1 MQKSVELLAPAGD
14 ATCLDAALRAGA
26 DAVYFGLDFGFNARA
41 RATNFRL
48 EDLPEV
54 MRKIHDRGR
63 RGYVTTNTLVF
74 DHELS
79 DLQRLVFAVAESGVD
94 AVIVQDFGVAR
105 LVKRW
110 VPSIRLHAS
119 TQMTCTDAASL
130 RWAAELGAVRVTLA
144 RELSLKEARELA
156 SEAAM
161 ELEIFAHG
169 ALCVSYSGQCLTSEA
184 IGGRSANRGACA
196 QACRLPFDLIL
207 DGVHKEL
214 GDKSYLLSPKD
225 LDASRAIPEII
236 ESGVRAIK
244 IEGRLKGPEY
254 VAAATRLYR
263 IALNAVAV
271 AGSKSTPSDHEFPT
285 QFYSRGASTGF
296 LRGTDHQAL
305 IDGTTCDHIGIEAG
319 TVISLEASGSRKW
332 LRLATRCR
340 LSLGDGI
347 LLQGR
352 GSTLQELGGRIWGL
366 RVSGSE
372 VKSAE
377 PTPDLWVWLGPDRA
391 IAPEFSG
398 QRVFRTSSPALE
410 AEFNRVSA
418 ATETKVLVHA
428 SLQGKL
434 GERPTLTF
442 ATDDDRRVEVELD
455 QSLSVASTAPL
466 NHTAVWEKLERLGG
480 TPFQLRELC
489 LNIPAGS
496 ILPLSC
502 INRGRREAVAQ
513 LLASSQ
519 RRHNIV
525 TSGLI
530 DFEFDWPEQ
539 GRAPAGL
546 FVTCRNL
553 EQAESALVAGA
564 DGVYL
569 DFLALTGVGPAIRQL
584 REQHATSI
592 GIATPRIRK
601 PGEDKIDKY
610 LLGLKPDSILLRSL
624 GAFADAA
631 LSETSEPRA
640 AQFGHPIRIVDFSL
654 NITNTVA
661 AIEVLLHDI
670 DAFTPSFDLDTAQLE
685 ALLNSEL
692 ARYAE
697 VVIHHAM
704 PLFHMEHCVFA
715 TLLSSG
721 HDFRDCGR
729 PCDRH
734 TIALRD
740 RKGVLLPVEA
750 DVGCRNTVF
759 HGLAQSA
766 ADRFSVLQNAGV
778 KRFRIELVR
787 ENAVQ
792 TRILV
797 MGYRDLLEN
806 RCSAKGL
813 RTRLSENGMAVVRGS
828 LRVIG

>member
-1 MQKSVELLAPAGD
+1 L
-14 ATCLDAALRAGA
+14 
-26 DAVYFGLDFGFNARA
+26 
-41 RATNFRL
+41 
-48 EDLPEV
+48 
-54 MRKIHDRGR
+54 
-63 RGYVTTNTLVF
+63 
-74 DHELS
+74 
-79 DLQRLVFAVAESGVD
+79 
-94 AVIVQDFGVAR
+94 
-105 LVKRW
+105 
-110 VPSIRLHAS
+110 
-119 TQMTCTDAASL
+119 
-130 RWAAELGAVRVTLA
+130 
-144 RELSLKEARELA
+144 
-156 SEAAM
+156 
-161 ELEIFAHG
+161 
-169 ALCVSYSGQCLTSEA
+169 
-184 IGGRSANRGACA
+184 
-196 QACRLPFDLIL
+196 
-207 DGVHKEL
+207 
-214 GDKSYLLSPKD
+214 
-225 LDASRAIPEII
+225 
-236 ESGVRAIK
+236 
-244 IEGRLKGPEY
+244 
-254 VAAATRLYR
+254 
-263 IALNAVAV
+263 
-271 AGSKSTPSDHEFPT
+271 
-285 QFYSRGASTGF
+285 
-296 LRGTDHQAL
+296 
-305 IDGTTCDHIGIEAG
+305 
-319 TVISLEASGSRKW
+319 
-332 LRLATRCR
+332 
-340 LSLGDGI
+340 
-347 LLQGR
+347 
-352 GSTLQELGGRIWGL
+352 
-366 RVSGSE
+366 
-372 VKSAE
+372 
-377 PTPDLWVWLGPDRA
+377 
-391 IAPEFSG
+391 
-398 QRVFRTSSPALE
+398 
-410 AEFNRVSA
+410 
-418 ATETKVLVHA
+418 
-428 SLQGKL
+428 
-434 GERPTLTF
+434 
-442 ATDDDRRVEVELD
+442 
-455 QSLSVASTAPL
+455 
-466 NHTAVWEKLERLGG
+466 
-480 TPFQLRELC
+480 
-489 LNIPAGS
+489 
-496 ILPLSC
+496 
-502 INRGRREAVAQ
+502 
-513 LLASSQ
+513 
-519 RRHNIV
+519 
-525 TSGLI
+525 
-530 DFEFDWPEQ
+530 EFDWPEQ

-624 GAFADAA
+624 GAFADVA
-631 LSETSEPRA
+631 LFETSEPRA
-640 AQFGHPIRIVDFSL
+640 AQFEHPTRIVDFSL

-661 AIEVLLHDI
+661 SIEVLRHGI

-715 TLLSSG
+715 ALLSSG

-806 RCSAKGL
+806 RCSARGL